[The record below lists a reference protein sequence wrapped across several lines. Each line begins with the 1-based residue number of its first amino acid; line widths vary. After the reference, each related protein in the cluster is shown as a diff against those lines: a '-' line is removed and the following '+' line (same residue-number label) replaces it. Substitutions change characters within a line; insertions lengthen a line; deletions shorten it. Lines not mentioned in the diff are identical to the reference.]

1 MPKTIQLSTTP
12 KKIKLTSEQKK
23 ENRKRNFE
31 LERYGVTLGDITS
44 SKEQNRF
51 YLCFIRSLLIFMACF
66 GLLGAMASSFDLPFS
81 MPIVIIGLYVL
92 AFLTAFLYYN
102 KVSFYTG
109 YFIVFAGFIF
119 FSFRF
124 YWHINSGY
132 QAFTNEV
139 FNKYSDYFH
148 LLATRESA
156 EVIENRYLTVT
167 AAMLFMGWFFSI
179 LLNISISGYMNLPM
193 TFLLTF
199 LPLQLPFY
207 IDIVPPLPYLVL
219 LISVYIAVAMLGR
232 SGHFALPYRYD
243 KTQFFDRKRRKKET
257 RHTYL
262 ASSQGMLSVSIYS
275 VILASLFLLITG
287 AIFSSD
293 FNGKYISNKVKD
305 TTDRF
310 MKAAVQNGI
319 YSLFDRYNAK
329 GGLAHGQL
337 GGIGNVSPDFETDLI
352 VRLVPYSSDTIYL
365 KGYNGV
371 TYDNSTFRDYAYVT
385 ENGETV
391 QENSFNL
398 HMRDIQ
404 GYTPQLALNRDF
416 TTDDLYNNNNFYAKM
431 WICNVDADKTYNYYP
446 YFSFYDKEPTR
457 NSSFNVFGYYDD
469 EAFQNAKTLLD
480 PTDTILSYA
489 EDGNKK
495 APMYE
500 VLYLPYSSSI
510 NYSPNPTMTCAYE
523 DFVYDNYLQI
533 PEKLKPVLEEFCET
547 AGLNRVSK
555 LSSVSTERTEYDPE
569 QIYTLPN
576 NEAELEQYKNNQQY
590 RLGVAATLKRY
601 FAANYDYTMTPG
613 TTPRDRDVVDY
624 FLNNQKRGYCA
635 HFASSA
641 TMILRSMGIPT
652 RYCEGYML
660 SLTAVMD
667 GKPISTDI
675 ENWAIGTDSLSESG
689 IVEVELPDAAAHAW
703 IEIYLDGYGWI
714 PYEMTPP
721 STEDTSM
728 SLDLYGL
735 FSGLMTQTRRN
746 TDTASS
752 ADDGTTLEVADQIG
766 NSIFAVLGSLRFLY
780 RPFLILLSLLVLFLI
795 CLPFVRALADRIHI
809 QKLCN
814 ASQYDE
820 ALLYQYRR
828 LLQTFIRKR
837 QMPDQHP
844 TLRDFDKWLQSHQ
857 ERFKDLQEGDIRV
870 LNKRL
875 QYAAFAKQKIAPDQY
890 ENAAQVLKK
899 LAKGMQRKKN

>member
-1 MPKTIQLSTTP
+1 MPKTIQLSKTP
-12 KKIKLTSEQKK
+12 QKIRLTSEQKK
-23 ENRKRNFE
+23 ENRKRKFE
-31 LERYGVTLGDITS
+31 LERYGVALGDITS

-66 GLLGAMASSFDLPFS
+66 GLLGAMASSFGLPFS
-81 MPIVIIGLYVL
+81 LPIVIIGLYGL
-92 AFLTAFLYYN
+92 SFLTAFLYYN
-102 KVSFYTG
+102 KASFYIG
-109 YFIVFAGFIF
+109 YFLVFAGFIL

-167 AAMLFMGWFFSI
+167 AAILFMGWFFCI
-179 LLNISISGYMNLPM
+179 LLNITISGYMNLPM

-199 LPLQLPFY
+199 LPLQIPFY
-207 IDIVPPLPYLVL
+207 IDIVPPIPYLVL

-243 KTQFFDRKRRKKET
+243 KTQFFDRKRHKKET

-262 ASSQGMLSVSIYS
+262 ASSQGMLSVSVYS

-287 AIFSSD
+287 AVFSSD

-329 GGLAHGQL
+329 GGLARGQL

-352 VRLVPYSSDTIYL
+352 VRMVPYSSDTIYL
-365 KGYNGV
+365 KAYNGV
-371 TYDNSTFRDYAYVT
+371 TYENNTFHDYAYVT
-385 ENGETV
+385 ENGVANQLGATALR
-391 QENSFNL
+391 SL
-398 HMRDIQ
+398 DTS
-404 GYTPQLALNRDF
+404 GYTPQLALNHDASF
-416 TTDDLYNNNNFYAKM
+416 DELQENNDFYAKM
-431 WICNVDADKTYNYYP
+431 WVCNVDGDKSYNYYP
-446 YFSFYDKEPTR
+446 YFSFRDYDPSRDSSYTAFMNYDTEEFR
-457 NSSFNVFGYYDD
+457 NAEQMFDS
-469 EAFQNAKTLLD
+469 
-480 PTDTILSYA
+480 TDTMLSYA
-489 EDGNKK
+489 EGRENNV
-495 APMYE
+495 YE
-500 VLYLPYSSSI
+500 VLYLPYSSALS
-510 NYSPNPTMTCAYE
+510 YSPNPSMTCEYE
-523 DFVYDNYLQI
+523 DFVYDTYLQI
-533 PEKLKPVLEEFCET
+533 PEKLKPVLKEFCET
-547 AGLNRVSK
+547 SGLMQVGD
-555 LSSVSTERTEYDPE
+555 LYPTYTDYTEHSAD
-569 QIYTLPN
+569 QVYTFPTD
-576 NEAELEQYKNNQQY
+576 EAELEHYKNNQQY
-590 RLGVAATLKRY
+590 RLGVAAALKRY
-601 FAANYDYTMTPG
+601 FASNFDYTMTPG

-667 GKPISTDI
+667 GKPISTDT
-675 ENWAIGTDSLSESG
+675 ENWALGTDALSQSG
-689 IVEVELPDAAAHAW
+689 IVEVEIPDAAAHAW

-746 TDTASS
+746 TTTASTS
-752 ADDGTTLEVADQIG
+752 DDGATLEVADQIG
-766 NSIFAVLGSLRFLY
+766 NSIFAVLGGLRFLY
-780 RPFLILLSLLVLFLI
+780 RPFLILLGLLVLFLI
-795 CLPFVRALADRIHI
+795 CLPFARSLADRMHVR
-809 QKLCN
+809 KLCN
-814 ASQYDE
+814 TVQYDE

-828 LLQTFIRKR
+828 LLQMFMRKK
-837 QMPDQHP
+837 QMADPHP
-844 TLRDFDKWLQSHQ
+844 TLRDFDKWLHSHQ
-857 ERFKDLQEGDIRV
+857 ERFKDLQADEIST
-870 LNKRL
+870 LYENL
-875 QYAAFAKQKIAPDQY
+875 QYAAFSKDKIGPVRY
-890 ENAAQVLKK
+890 ESAVSVLKK
-899 LAKGMQRKKN
+899 LTKGMQKKKK